1 MMKYLR
7 RERGFYR
14 RLFFLALPLILQ
26 NLITTSLGFVDTFM
40 VGLLGSDQLSAVTAA
55 NAPIYL
61 IQVIIFGL
69 MSGLTILVS
78 QYWGKQDIAS
88 INRCMGFA
96 MYAGL
101 AISIL
106 MAAVLFFFPTQ
117 VLLLVTD
124 NRTLIEMGAPYLKIV
139 GISYIFNS
147 VSSVYVSM
155 QRSAENPALGM
166 KIFAASMLLNTFL
179 NYCLIFGKFGAPALG
194 ITGAAIAT
202 LTSRIVEFLLVLLYA
217 AFNRR
222 VPLMPS
228 LLFRP
233 GKATAR
239 SFAKYAT
246 PVLFNETMWGLGTTV
261 MTSILG
267 HMANSADMLAAYTI
281 MGNID
286 KFTTVSCFGIA
297 GATAVILGK
306 AIGEGTNKDKVYDL
320 SWCLLIV
327 SFMLGLG
334 LAVVLAFALPF
345 VFIPYLYPLFGLSE
359 LATQAA
365 ATLCVVYLVLL
376 PLKSFDIS
384 NITGVL
390 RAGGDVRMATI
401 IDLCP
406 LWLVAVP
413 LAALTALVLDA
424 PLPLVCLGIYSEN
437 ICKMPLGIIRLR
449 SRKWIND
456 VTRGISA

>member
-1 MMKYLR
+1 MKYLR
-7 RERGFYR
+7 REPGFYR
-14 RLFFLALPLILQ
+14 RLFLLALPLILQ

-55 NAPIYL
+55 NAPIFL

-106 MAAVLFFFPTQ
+106 MAAVLFFFPSQ
-117 VLLLVTD
+117 VLSLVTD
-124 NRTLIEMGAPYLKIV
+124 NRTLIEMGEPYLKIV

-155 QRSAENPALGM
+155 QRSAENPSLGM
-166 KIFAASMLLNTFL
+166 KVFAASMLLNTFL
-179 NYCLIFGKFGAPALG
+179 NYCLIFGNFGAPNMG

-217 AFNRR
+217 LFSRR
-222 VPLMPS
+222 VPLMPT

-267 HMANSADMLAAYTI
+267 HMADSADMLAAYTI

-286 KFTTVSCFGIA
+286 KFTTVSCFGLA

-306 AIGEGTNKDKVYDL
+306 AIGEGTSKDKVYDL

-327 SFMLGLG
+327 SFLLGLC

-345 VFIPYLYPLFGLSE
+345 LFIPYLYPLFGLSE
-359 LATQAA
+359 LATRAA
-365 ATLCVVYLVLL
+365 ATLCVVYLILL

-390 RAGGDVRMATI
+390 RSGGDVRMATI

-424 PLPLVCLGIYSEN
+424 PLPLICLGIYSEN
-437 ICKMPLGIIRLR
+437 ICKMPLGVIRLR

-456 VTRGISA
+456 VTKGACA